1 MNKNRIK
8 LTESDLHNIIKEAVV
23 EVLRENENLDEA
35 GFLSSF
41 VGQYGNRAKNKMQQ
55 VGQAAGKAI
64 QKGAQRVGNAV
75 QNGINTVRQGAQNV
89 GDAVAQG
96 YNNVKSDIQQ
106 TAQNARQD
114 SSMKDLGK
122 AAQNLRAIVQRYYQN
137 GGKNDRYLN
146 GALTNIE
153 KFIRNYQPYFG
164 GK

>member
-1 MNKNRIK
+1 MNRIK

-41 VGQYGNRAKNKMQQ
+41 LGQYGNRAKDKFQK
-55 VGQAAGKAI
+55 VGQT
-64 QKGAQRVGNAV
+64 VGNAV
-75 QNGINTVRQGAQNV
+75 QNGINTVKQGAQNV

-106 TAQNARQD
+106 TAKNARQD

-164 GK
+164 GKKNTEISQ

>member
-1 MNKNRIK
+1 MNRIK

-41 VGQYGNRAKNKMQQ
+41 LGQYGNRAKDKFQK
-55 VGQAAGKAI
+55 VGQA
-64 QKGAQRVGNAV
+64 VGDAV
-75 QNGINTVRQGAQNV
+75 NNGIETVKQGAQNV

-96 YNNVKSDIQQ
+96 YNNIKSDIQQ
-106 TAQNARQD
+106 TAKNARQD

>member
-1 MNKNRIK
+1 MNKIK

-35 GFLSSF
+35 GFVSSF
-41 VGQYGNRAKNKMQQ
+41 LGQYGNRAKDKFQK
-55 VGQAAGKAI
+55 VGQA
-64 QKGAQRVGNAV
+64 VGNAV
-75 QNGINTVRQGAQNV
+75 QNGIDTVRQGAQ
-89 GDAVAQG
+89 
-96 YNNVKSDIQQ
+96 NVKSDIQQ
-106 TAQNARQD
+106 TAKNARQD

-164 GK
+164 GKKNTEISQ